1 VNPVGL
7 SFLFSI
13 LALIVSIF
21 SFFYFR
27 SYLNRRTSKEQ
38 ILSEVQEEVNLILK
52 SINEITVRDITLIE
66 EREKE
71 LKGLLAEIDKRLK
84 TYIKEMDQTR
94 NAEELYKELGKNRY
108 RINKQPASQSVES
121 EKAEESEKTAKA
133 DAAFPL
139 PDFNLKTEP
148 DSSSNGQTIREQ
160 IQSLLGS
167 GLSEAEIAL
176 RLGISI
182 AEVEFAAA
190 LLERRGSVTG
200 SV

>member
-1 VNPVGL
+1 M
-7 SFLFSI
+7 
-13 LALIVSIF
+13 
-21 SFFYFR
+21 
-27 SYLNRRTSKEQ
+27 
-38 ILSEVQEEVNLILK
+38 SEVQEEVNLILK